1 MALTSSGEISIAG
14 STSGRSI
21 ALEFGRGATSTLS
34 LSQLYRGGGIVPN
47 NNTNVPTSGAISLSN
62 FYNAVNRVTGYVQ
75 IAANSANQTIS
86 SANFGANYVAGA
98 MDITVYIPAGVTV
111 SSGGTGSAL
120 TIGALSAGDTVY
132 INNAGTIAGHGGK
145 GGGEYGSVG
154 NYFYKSDGVAGGN
167 AIDLSPTSATVT
179 INNTGTIA
187 GGGGGGGNGQG
198 AYMTF
203 PSGYTTATQYIRA
216 GGGGGGAG
224 QSGGAGGNY
233 VGASSEGIV
242 RYYRTAANGSAGT
255 STAGGS
261 GGLGDYG
268 HWSGVSPNY
277 YWMGGAGGS
286 GGARGASGGTG
297 TRATYSGQDI
307 GGPYN
312 MPDPGP
318 AAAWIGTGGVFTGY
332 GQFTSGGAAG
342 NAIKGT
348 GKLSSPLTNTGTIY
362 GPQVA

>member
-1 MALTSSGEISIAG
+1 MALQSSGAISLNDINIEFSRG
-14 STSGRSI
+14 S
-21 ALEFGRGATSTLS
+21 GASLS
-34 LSQLYRGGGIVPN
+34 LSQLYRGGGIVGS

-62 FYNAVNRVTGYVQ
+62 FYGATRRATATVTYSTSQ
-75 IAANSANQTIS
+75 SNINFTTS
-86 SANFGANYVAGA
+86 SVPGYVAGVT
-98 MDITVYIPAGVTV
+98 DITVNIPSGVSITSTSSTSPAFTV
-111 SSGGTGSAL
+111 
-120 TIGALSAGDTVY
+120 GAFASGDTIY
-132 INNAGTIAGHGGK
+132 IVNAGSIAGAGGK

-167 AIDLSPTSATVT
+167 AIDLSPTSAAVT
-179 INNTGTIA
+179 INNTGVIS

-203 PSGYTTATQYIRA
+203 PSGYTTATHYIRA

-224 QSGGAGGNY
+224 NTAGAGGNY
-233 VGASSEGIV
+233 VGGSTGYPV
-242 RYYRTAANGSAGT
+242 TYYRSASNGSSGT
-255 STAGGS
+255 GEYGGS

-318 AAAWIGTGGVFTGY
+318 AAAWVGTGGVYTGY